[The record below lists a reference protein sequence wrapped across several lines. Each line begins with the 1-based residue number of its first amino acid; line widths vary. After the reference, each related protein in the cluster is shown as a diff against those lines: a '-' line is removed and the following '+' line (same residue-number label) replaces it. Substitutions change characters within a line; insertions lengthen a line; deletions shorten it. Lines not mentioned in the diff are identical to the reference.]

1 MERSG
6 GSRAADSGGNT
17 MRSSK
22 YGGTAV
28 TVQSCMALMVFQLVP
43 RNLLAAGIHRKAVQQ
58 ILRSSSKN
66 SRSAYAWV
74 QCEWHRMCG
83 GCRQGQRALALLV
96 QKLVH
101 VNSYL

>member
-1 MERSG
+1 
-6 GSRAADSGGNT
+6 

-22 YGGTAV
+22 NGGTGV
-28 TVQSCMALMVFQLVP
+28 TVQSPMALMVFQLVP

-74 QCEWHRMCG
+74 QCEWHRMRG
-83 GCRQGQRALALLV
+83 VVGRDSALSLYLLV
-96 QKLVH
+96 GFDIIRG
-101 VNSYL
+101 S